1 MNQGKYI
8 FSQLVDILPEE
19 HFKWLVRKYEGNK
32 YVKSFT
38 CWNHLL
44 VKALIFLAHQVYAH
58 HESAVAV
65 EAISVVFADAWL
77 EEIFWRVAQ
86 RFDGWLISESKEM
99 IGEL

>member
-1 MNQGKYI
+1 
-8 FSQLVDILPEE
+8 
-19 HFKWLVRKYEGNK
+19 
-32 YVKSFT
+32 
-38 CWNHLL
+38 
-44 VKALIFLAHQVYAH
+44 VYAH

-65 EAISVVFADAWL
+65 EAISVVFADARL